1 MTPALGGLGGR
12 RKDDS
17 RYIQTG
23 GPMPFFRLSPAPPWR
38 EPTLNELLSEPII
51 TALMDADSVDPAELK
66 AILGETSVQ
75 LRSRANGSD
84 AQRNRGGVFCADGIK
99 QEP

>member
-1 MTPALGGLGGR
+1 LA
-12 RKDDS
+12 
-17 RYIQTG
+17 
-23 GPMPFFRLSPAPPWR
+23 APRWR
-38 EPTLNELLSEPII
+38 EPTLKELLSEPII

-84 AQRNRGGVFCADGIK
+84 GRRNKGSVFCADGIK
-99 QEP
+99 QEA

>member
-1 MTPALGGLGGR
+1 
-12 RKDDS
+12 
-17 RYIQTG
+17 
-23 GPMPFFRLSPAPPWR
+23 
-38 EPTLNELLSEPII
+38 
-51 TALMDADSVDPAELK
+51 MDADSVDPAELK

>member
-1 MTPALGGLGGR
+1 MFFFQLSR
-12 RKDDS
+12 RG
-17 RYIQTG
+17 YI
-23 GPMPFFRLSPAPPWR
+23 RDRRAPRWR
-38 EPTLNELLSEPII
+38 EPTLKELLSEPII

-84 AQRNRGGVFCADGIK
+84 ARRNKGCVFCAGGIK
-99 QEP
+99 PEA

>member
-1 MTPALGGLGGR
+1 MF
-12 RKDDS
+12 
-17 RYIQTG
+17 
-23 GPMPFFRLSPAPPWR
+23 FFRLSRRGYIRDWRAPRWR
-38 EPTLNELLSEPII
+38 EPTLKELLSEPII

-84 AQRNRGGVFCADGIK
+84 VRRNKGCVFCADGIK